1 MEKNVCYTFDQAL
14 KLAIKRE
21 KASLKLY
28 NDWSSKAKDPAAKK
42 FFKELA
48 LEELD
53 HVHLLERALYEGK
66 AGSLGEK
73 EVQTMKLSDYFIDI
87 ELAEDLTLQD
97 AMIFALRDEKQSA
110 EFYKNMAGMCTGSPM
125 QGLFNRLEKEE
136 LKHIQKLEVD
146 YEKAFMEWM

>member
-42 FFKELA
+42 FFKDLA

-66 AGSLGEK
+66 AEGLGDK

-87 ELAEDLTLQD
+87 ELAGDLSLQD
-97 AMIFALRDEKQSA
+97 AMIFSLKDEKQSA
-110 EFYKNMAGMCTGSPM
+110 EFYKNMAGMCGGSPM
-125 QGLFNRLEKEE
+125 QSLFNRLEKEE
-136 LKHIQKLEVD
+136 LKHIQTLEGD
-146 YEKAFMEWM
+146 YEKAFMQWM

>member
-42 FFKELA
+42 FFKDLA

-66 AGSLGEK
+66 AEGLGDK

-87 ELAEDLTLQD
+87 ELAGDLSLQD
-97 AMIFALRDEKQSA
+97 AMIFSLRDEKQSA

-125 QGLFNRLEKEE
+125 QSLFNRLEKEE
-136 LKHIQKLEVD
+136 LKHIQKLEGD
-146 YEKAFMEWM
+146 YEKAFMQWM

>member
-87 ELAEDLTLQD
+87 ELAGDLTLQD

-125 QGLFNRLEKEE
+125 QSLFNRLEKEE